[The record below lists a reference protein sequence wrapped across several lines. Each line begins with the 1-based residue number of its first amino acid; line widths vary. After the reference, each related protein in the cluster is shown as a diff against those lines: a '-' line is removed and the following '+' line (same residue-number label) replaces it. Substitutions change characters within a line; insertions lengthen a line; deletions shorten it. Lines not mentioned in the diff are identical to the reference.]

1 LKAQLKVFAAT
12 YRETQ
17 SILKKDISHCVE
29 ILARDVEKFKEMK
42 DHWGNQMNADVDFE
56 LTELANGLVDCVN
69 CGTTALCFCL
79 ECKDYLCLNCYD
91 LLHNKGARLEH
102 APFRLVPCSIC
113 VTQPAKLHCTFT
125 DKSLCHKCYAM
136 DHIKMLPPDGK
147 ENQPRRIEY
156 MDQYSRYASLAHERL
171 KKELPGIPDSG
182 ETDNYESVLSTDWHP
197 FYDVRGVKYYHNF
210 QTGERM
216 RQSPRRVPNTEDPGA
231 EEVDETL
238 MNGFHMLEG
247 TGKVE
252 RQMEEQLRRLG
263 AQAALTG
270 FDSLKSHPSAVVGA
284 ATFMDPDK
292 GWTQE
297 NFGTTKDEK
306 ALRFTQPVLKDP
318 SYTNPDATQIR
329 SLRPPHRVHNPHP
342 QVSAETY

>member
-1 LKAQLKVFAAT
+1 
-12 YRETQ
+12 
-17 SILKKDISHCVE
+17 
-29 ILARDVEKFKEMK
+29 
-42 DHWGNQMNADVDFE
+42 MNADVDFE
-56 LTELANGLVDCVN
+56 LTELANGLVV
-69 CGTTALCFCL
+69 
-79 ECKDYLCLNCYD
+79 CLNCYD

-156 MDQYSRYASLAHERL
+156 MDQYSRYAALAHERQT
-171 KKELPGIPDSG
+171 KELPGIPDSG
-182 ETDNYESVLSTDWHP
+182 DTDNYESVLSTDWHP

-238 MNGFHMLEG
+238 LAGAKMLEG

-252 RQMEEQLRRLG
+252 RE
-263 AQAALTG
+263 
-270 FDSLKSHPSAVVGA
+270 
-284 ATFMDPDK
+284 
-292 GWTQE
+292 
-297 NFGTTKDEK
+297 
-306 ALRFTQPVLKDP
+306 
-318 SYTNPDATQIR
+318 
-329 SLRPPHRVHNPHP
+329 
-342 QVSAETY
+342 